1 MSIKKGKGKVK
12 LPLSYETKVSSSYRV
27 TVPKWISFIE
37 PGDTIE
43 GHLRFLGEDGVYLY
57 EKKVSVNRHITIGH
71 VKHFLPNK
79 KLPPRVEIIIE
90 QVTKAFDE
98 GIEFNLIA
106 YSYDEK
112 NTVMNFSLVKPL
124 PQVQLILD
132 YKSEKIMTSFFNNTK
147 ENFPLFQ
154 EIEYEEHRWI
164 VPLFFSLHTMIG
176 VKIPSLLF
184 LVMNQNLYQKFN
196 NTKDTIAKLL
206 QRYISWLNDINDLNK
221 ETLSKLSM
229 QLLNILENQKTPRYY
244 ETKDLLR
251 LDDAKRAVLLIALK
265 EHKKGGLTLQK
276 LSTKIKM
283 DIKTTSDIV
292 ENFIEQGVLRIY
304 TEDRIDVIDTTWV
317 I

>member
-1 MSIKKGKGKVK
+1 MSIKKGKGKIK
-12 LPLSYETKVSSSYRV
+12 LPLTYETKVSSSSRV

-43 GHLRFLGEDGVYLY
+43 GHLRFIDKTDFYPY
-57 EKKVSVNRHITIGH
+57 EKKVSGNRHITIGH
-71 VKHFLPNK
+71 VKYFLHDR
-79 KLPPRVEIIIE
+79 KLPPRVEITIE
-90 QVTKAFDE
+90 KVTKTFDE
-98 GIEFNLIA
+98 GIAFNLIS

-124 PQVQLILD
+124 PQIQLILD
-132 YKSEKIMTSFFNNTK
+132 FKSEKIINTFFNNTK
-147 ENFPLFQ
+147 EIFPLFQ

-164 VPLFFSLHTMIG
+164 VPLFFTLHTMMG

-184 LVMNQNLYQKFN
+184 LVMTQNLYQKFN
-196 NTKDTIAKLL
+196 NNKDIIEKLL

-229 QLLNILENQKTPRYY
+229 QLLHILENQKAPRYY
-244 ETKDLLR
+244 ETKDLLN
-251 LDDAKRAVLLIALK
+251 LEDIERAVLLLTLK
-265 EHKKGGLTLQK
+265 EHKKGGITLQK

-283 DIKTTSDIV
+283 DIKTISEIV
-292 ENFIEQGVLRIY
+292 ENFIKQGVLRIY
-304 TEDRIDVIDTTWV
+304 TEDRIDIVDTTWV